1 MMKIARLALALGLLT
16 SVSAQVYASGLVL
29 NDNELRNDL
38 AWLSD
43 RGVIQ
48 LSLSTWPLSQEEI
61 TRALKKPNP
70 PILLNRWCWR
80 VLISGFPH

>member
-38 AWLSD
+38 SWLSD

-70 PILLNRWCWR
+70 PILLNR
-80 VLISGFPH
+80 

>member
-38 AWLSD
+38 SRLSD

-48 LSLSTWPLSQEEI
+48 LSLSTGP
-61 TRALKKPNP
+61 
-70 PILLNRWCWR
+70 
-80 VLISGFPH
+80 

>member
-38 AWLSD
+38 SWLSD

-61 TRALKKPNP
+61 TRALKKGHCF
-70 PILLNRWCWR
+70 PI
-80 VLISGFPH
+80 F

>member
-38 AWLSD
+38 SWLSD
-43 RGVIQ
+43 RG
-48 LSLSTWPLSQEEI
+48 LFSLAFRPGPEPGRDY
-61 TRALKKPNP
+61 RALKKPNP

>member
-1 MMKIARLALALGLLT
+1 MMKIARIALALGLLT

-38 AWLSD
+38 SWLSD

-61 TRALKKPNP
+61 TRALKK
-70 PILLNRWCWR
+70 LNHPTLPSRLC
-80 VLISGFPH
+80 